1 MSFLAV
7 NFDAETVKNLT
18 FGLSL
23 TRALGTAAGALGF
36 LALYLVL
43 LVP

>member
-7 NFDAETVKNLT
+7 NFDTETVKNLS

-23 TRALGTAAGALGF
+23 TRAIGTAAGAIGT
-36 LALYLVL
+36 LALYLLL